1 MIIEQ
6 KYKNILHYSKIEN
19 TEIKKCICVLVSAT
33 KNSNTQ
39 NAKYV

>member
-6 KYKNILHYSKIEN
+6 KYKNILHYSKIKN
-19 TEIKKCICVLVSAT
+19 TEIKKCVLVSAT